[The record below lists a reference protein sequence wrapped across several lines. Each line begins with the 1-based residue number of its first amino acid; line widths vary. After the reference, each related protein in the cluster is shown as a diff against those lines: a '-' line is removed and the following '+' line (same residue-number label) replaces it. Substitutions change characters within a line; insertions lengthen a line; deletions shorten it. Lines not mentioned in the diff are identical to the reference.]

1 MLSIGTCILGNKPRV
16 AIALRDDVTRG
27 NADVFFSQGVDMVEM
42 RVDQFSNTEATYV
55 IEHLRQF
62 SDIPC
67 IGTIRCQQ
75 EGGSWS
81 QEEHSRLALYQHII
95 PYVQAIDIEINAD
108 NINRDCIR
116 AAKQK
121 NLTVIGSYHDFN
133 KTPGKDA
140 LEGILEKGKCLGVDI
155 VKIASCC
162 KNPTDLR
169 TLARFLL
176 DHEDKALIGIGMGDA
191 GAPSRIL
198 FPFLGSLI
206 TYTFAGKPSAPG
218 QFNCEETLQ
227 YLKAFSGA
235 SHLHE

>member
-1 MLSIGTCILGNKPRV
+1 MLSIGTCVLGNKPRL
-16 AIALRDDVTRG
+16 AIALRDDVTRSD
-27 NADVFFSQGVDMVEM
+27 ADLYFGLGVDMVEM
-42 RVDQFSNTEATYV
+42 RVDQFSSTEAQDV
-55 IEHLRQF
+55 IAHLRQF

-67 IGTIRCQQ
+67 IGTIRYRQ

-81 QEEHSRLALYQHII
+81 QDEHSRLALYQQII

-108 NINRDCIR
+108 NINLDCVH
-116 AAKQK
+116 AAKEK

-133 KTPGKDA
+133 KTPGKDV
-140 LEGILEKGKCLGVDI
+140 LEEILEKGKCLGVDI

-162 KNPTDLR
+162 KDSGDLR

-176 DHEDKALIGIGMGDA
+176 DHEDEALIGIGMGDA

-218 QFNCEETLQ
+218 QFSCEETLQ

-235 SHLHE
+235 